1 MNGKVYLV
9 GAGPGDPE
17 LLTLKALKVLKRADV
32 VLHDELVG
40 AEILVQV
47 PSTAR
52 IHNVGKR
59 CGGKSSSQREINSLL
74 IRYALLGLQVVRLKG
89 GDPFIFG
96 RGGEEMQALREGG
109 IEVEVVPGI
118 TAALGAA
125 AAIQIPLTYREISS
139 SLVFLTGHHAV
150 GAGSDNWPDAIAS
163 DVTVV
168 VYMPGR
174 HYLATAQK
182 LRAAGLSAETPCA
195 IVSRVGSSDERV
207 HKTTLERLPSAP
219 NLPAPALLIV
229 GEVVRFADHRTLHED
244 FSQFMVRGDQ
254 VPQGELF
261 RTIGRGTE
269 ERAWWKN
276 IYSNCKPRRR
286 NGVWKKFCVG
296 PTRHFRATSRWPQD
310 WA

>member
-40 AEILVQV
+40 AEILAFV

-52 IHNVGKR
+52 IQNVGKR
-59 CGGKSSSQREINSLL
+59 CGGESTSQREINSLL
-74 IRYALLGLQVVRLKG
+74 VQYALLGLQVVRLKG

-96 RGGEEMQALREGG
+96 RGGEEMQALREAD

-125 AAIQIPLTYREISS
+125 AAAQIPLTHREISS
-139 SLVFLTGHHAV
+139 SLVFLTGHHAG
-150 GAGSDNWPDAIAS
+150 GASSDNWSDAVAS

-174 HYLATAQK
+174 DYLATAQQ

-195 IVSRVGSSDERV
+195 IVSRVGSHDERAYV
-207 HKTTLERLPSAP
+207 TSIGELPSAP
-219 NLPAPALLIV
+219 RLSAPSLLVV
-229 GEVVRFADHRTLHED
+229 GEVVRFAQHRSLREQ
-244 FSQFMVRGDQ
+244 FPQFIARNFEASQS
-254 VPQGELF
+254 ELIK
-261 RTIGRGTE
+261 TTE
-269 ERAWWKN
+269 
-276 IYSNCKPRRR
+276 
-286 NGVWKKFCVG
+286 NGSQEQ
-296 PTRHFRATSRWPQD
+296 AQ
-310 WA
+310 

>member
-40 AEILVQV
+40 AEILAQV

-59 CGGKSSSQREINSLL
+59 CGGKSTSQREINSLL
-74 IRYALLGLQVVRLKG
+74 IQYALLGLQVVRLKG

-96 RGGEEMQALREGG
+96 RGGEEMQALREAG

-125 AAIQIPLTYREISS
+125 AAIQIPLTYREIC
-139 SLVFLTGHHAV
+139 
-150 GAGSDNWPDAIAS
+150 SDNWPDAIAS

-174 HYLATAQK
+174 DYLATAQK

-195 IVSRVGSSDERV
+195 IVSRVGSHDERAHV
-207 HKTTLERLPSAP
+207 TSIGELPSAP
-219 NLPAPALLIV
+219 RLSAPSLLVV
-229 GEVVRFADHRTLHED
+229 GEVVRFAQHRSLREQ
-244 FSQFMVRGDQ
+244 FSQFIARNFEASQ
-254 VPQGELF
+254 SELIK
-261 RTIGRGTE
+261 TTE
-269 ERAWWKN
+269 SGSQEQA
-276 IYSNCKPRRR
+276 
-286 NGVWKKFCVG
+286 
-296 PTRHFRATSRWPQD
+296 Q
-310 WA
+310 

>member
-40 AEILVQV
+40 AEILAQV

-59 CGGKSSSQREINSLL
+59 CGGKSTSQREINSLL
-74 IRYALLGLQVVRLKG
+74 IQYALLGLQVVRLKG

-96 RGGEEMQALREGG
+96 RGGEEMQALREAG

-150 GAGSDNWPDAIAS
+150 GASSDNWPDAIAS

-174 HYLATAQK
+174 DYLATAQK

-195 IVSRVGSSDERV
+195 IVSRVGSHDERAHV
-207 HKTTLERLPSAP
+207 TSIGELPSAP
-219 NLPAPALLIV
+219 RLSAPSLLVV
-229 GEVVRFADHRTLHED
+229 GEVVRFAQHRSLREQ
-244 FSQFMVRGDQ
+244 FSQFIARNFEASQ
-254 VPQGELF
+254 SELIK
-261 RTIGRGTE
+261 TTE
-269 ERAWWKN
+269 SGSQEQ
-276 IYSNCKPRRR
+276 
-286 NGVWKKFCVG
+286 
-296 PTRHFRATSRWPQD
+296 TQ
-310 WA
+310 

>member
-32 VLHDELVG
+32 VLHDELVST
-40 AEILVQV
+40 EILAFI

-59 CGGKSSSQREINSLL
+59 CGSKSTSQREINSLL
-74 IRYALLGLQVVRLKG
+74 IQYALLGLQVVRLKG

-96 RGGEEMQALREGG
+96 RGGEEMQALREAGV
-109 IEVEVVPGI
+109 EVEVVPGI

-125 AAIQIPLTYREISS
+125 AAAQVPLTYRQISS
-139 SLVFLTGHHAV
+139 SLVFLTGRHAES
-150 GAGSDNWPDAIAS
+150 ASSDDWPDAIAPS
-163 DVTVV
+163 ATVV
-168 VYMPGR
+168 VYMPG
-174 HYLATAQK
+174 HNYLTTAQK
-182 LRAAGLSAETPCA
+182 LRRAGVPVETPCA

-244 FSQFMVRGDQ
+244 FSQFIVREDQ
-254 VPQGELF
+254 VPQGELL

-269 ERAWWKN
+269 ERA
-276 IYSNCKPRRR
+276 
-286 NGVWKKFCVG
+286 
-296 PTRHFRATSRWPQD
+296 
-310 WA
+310 

>member
-40 AEILVQV
+40 AEILAQV

-59 CGGKSSSQREINSLL
+59 CGGKSTSQREINSLL
-74 IRYALLGLQVVRLKG
+74 IQYALLGLQVVRLKG

-96 RGGEEMQALREGG
+96 RGGEEMQALREAG

-150 GAGSDNWPDAIAS
+150 GASSDNWPDAIAS

-174 HYLATAQK
+174 DYLATAQK

-219 NLPAPALLIV
+219 NLPAPALLIF

-254 VPQGELF
+254 VPQGELL

-269 ERAWWKN
+269 ERA
-276 IYSNCKPRRR
+276 
-286 NGVWKKFCVG
+286 
-296 PTRHFRATSRWPQD
+296 
-310 WA
+310 

>member
-40 AEILVQV
+40 AEILAFV

-52 IHNVGKR
+52 IQNVGKR
-59 CGGKSSSQREINSLL
+59 CGGESTSQREINSLL
-74 IRYALLGLQVVRLKG
+74 VQYALLGLQVVRLKG

-96 RGGEEMQALREGG
+96 RGGEEMQALREAD

-125 AAIQIPLTYREISS
+125 AAAQIPLTHREISS
-139 SLVFLTGHHAV
+139 SLVFLTGHHAG
-150 GAGSDNWPDAIAS
+150 GASSDNWSDAVAS

-174 HYLATAQK
+174 DYLATAQQ

-195 IVSRVGSSDERV
+195 IVSRVGSRDERV
-207 HKTTLERLPSAP
+207 HKTTVEKLPSEP
-219 NLPAPALLIV
+219 HVPTPALLIV
-229 GEVVRFADHRTLHED
+229 GEVTRFADHRSLHEQ
-244 FSQFMVRGDQ
+244 FPQFAAGEAQASQTELLRTSERGSQ
-254 VPQGELF
+254 EQ
-261 RTIGRGTE
+261 
-269 ERAWWKN
+269 A
-276 IYSNCKPRRR
+276 
-286 NGVWKKFCVG
+286 
-296 PTRHFRATSRWPQD
+296 Q
-310 WA
+310 

>member
-40 AEILVQV
+40 AEILAQV

-59 CGGKSSSQREINSLL
+59 CGGKSTSQREINSLL
-74 IRYALLGLQVVRLKG
+74 IQYALLGLQVVRLKG

-125 AAIQIPLTYREISS
+125 AAIQIPR
-139 SLVFLTGHHAV
+139 
-150 GAGSDNWPDAIAS
+150 SDNWPDAIAS

-174 HYLATAQK
+174 DYLATAQK

-195 IVSRVGSSDERV
+195 IVSRVGSHDERAHV
-207 HKTTLERLPSAP
+207 TSIGELPSAP
-219 NLPAPALLIV
+219 RLSAPSLLVV
-229 GEVVRFADHRTLHED
+229 GEVVRFAQHRSLREQ
-244 FSQFMVRGDQ
+244 FSQFIARNFEASQ
-254 VPQGELF
+254 SELIK
-261 RTIGRGTE
+261 TTE
-269 ERAWWKN
+269 SGSQEQA
-276 IYSNCKPRRR
+276 
-286 NGVWKKFCVG
+286 
-296 PTRHFRATSRWPQD
+296 Q
-310 WA
+310 

>member
-40 AEILVQV
+40 EILAQV

-52 IHNVGKR
+52 IQNVGKR
-59 CGGKSSSQREINSLL
+59 CGGKSTSQREINSLL
-74 IRYALLGLQVVRLKG
+74 VQYALLGLQVVRLKG

-96 RGGEEMQALREGG
+96 RGGEEMQALREAG

-118 TAALGAA
+118 TAALSAA

-150 GAGSDNWPDAIAS
+150 GASSDNWPDAIAS

-174 HYLATAQK
+174 DYLATAQK
-182 LRAAGLSAETPCA
+182 LRSAGLSAETPCA
-195 IVSRVGSSDERV
+195 IVSRRS
-207 HKTTLERLPSAP
+207 
-219 NLPAPALLIV
+219 
-229 GEVVRFADHRTLHED
+229 
-244 FSQFMVRGDQ
+244 
-254 VPQGELF
+254 
-261 RTIGRGTE
+261 E
-269 ERAWWKN
+269 ER
-276 IYSNCKPRRR
+276 
-286 NGVWKKFCVG
+286 
-296 PTRHFRATSRWPQD
+296 
-310 WA
+310 